1 MSDVDRAVPV
11 VPEKSPAAPRRRP
24 RFRLPGWTM
33 LVVLVA
39 AIGAFAYFSSAD
51 AVPVEPVDVTS
62 WVCPEEVEE
71 KQQWQYYL
79 DAGCREEPVDT
90 TITLMH
96 LAGEL
101 DTRTT
106 ASGTAHFDRVAVKS
120 IELAFR
126 IDTAEP
132 RQAVI
137 LFDLAEDP
145 RSTSTRS
152 PRTGP
157 GSGGPARSGPRATS
171 SSRCCTAPSSS
182 PDPPR
187 GTAYPAWLGA
197 GGASGSSKA
206 TSST

>member
-39 AIGAFAYFSSAD
+39 AIGAFAYFSSVD

-132 RQAVI
+132 RQAMV

-145 RSTSTRS
+145 PQHLYSFTPDRARE
-152 PRTGP
+152 RWTGP
-157 GSGGPARSGPRATS
+157 FRPSGHQQFALLHGPVVEP
-171 SSRCCTAPSSS
+171 
-182 PDPPR
+182 
-187 GTAYPAWLGA
+187 
-197 GGASGSSKA
+197 
-206 TSST
+206 